1 MSSGQWFI
9 MRDAK
14 TFGPYS
20 SSQLKQHARDGLVTP
35 DDRVAQSRNGPWTSA
50 RKVKGL
56 EFAAEPPPPP
66 VRETA
71 QVQSGS
77 NLAVIERPVQ
87 AQARV
92 VYVPTQQGQQQPV
105 QQHMYVT
112 TQRTS
117 KKLKLQSLLS
127 SILFLGGF
135 AWIIVEGRSQTSK
148 NMMFLAFAVTLVGV
162 LWFIVNR
169 IRIWWH
175 HD

>member
-1 MSSGQWFI
+1 
-9 MRDAK
+9 
-14 TFGPYS
+14 
-20 SSQLKQHARDGLVTP
+20 
-35 DDRVAQSRNGPWTSA
+35 
-50 RKVKGL
+50 
-56 EFAAEPPPPP
+56 
-66 VRETA
+66 
-71 QVQSGS
+71 
-77 NLAVIERPVQ
+77 
-87 AQARV
+87 
-92 VYVPTQQGQQQPV
+92 
-105 QQHMYVT
+105 MYVT